1 MEVRMECTK
10 GTVVSGIDPVLAEIQ
25 QQLQAHPTE
34 WLKALRANPAAFAN
48 LRRRKKSGPH
58 RSETEIAWRRVA
70 PAPGAVA
77 AWVADL
83 CDDDL
88 LSVLRAFA

>member
-48 LRRRKKSGPH
+48 LRRRKKKWSPSIRNGNC
-58 RSETEIAWRRVA
+58 
-70 PAPGAVA
+70 VA
-77 AWVADL
+77 A
-83 CDDDL
+83 
-88 LSVLRAFA
+88 SRARSGCGCCVGC